1 MRLMNYKYDNSRFD
15 SLMQENYEKTKIVM
29 AIRTARTL
37 AGMSQGELSEMLG
50 ISKAALARIE
60 TGKSEVS
67 AILMSKLIS
76 KINDKGIDIDFSYG
90 DGISVKVTPEG
101 VKNYEKLLSFGPS
114 EGTKRVHQAILDSID
129 NAKS

>member
-1 MRLMNYKYDNSRFD
+1 MRLMNHKYDNSRFE
-15 SLMQENYEKTKIVM
+15 SLMQENYEKTKLVM

-60 TGKSEVS
+60 TGRSEVS
-67 AILMSKLIS
+67 AILMSKLI
-76 KINDKGIDIDFSYG
+76 KNINDIGIDIDFSYG

-101 VKNYEKLLSFGPS
+101 VKNYEKLLSFEPS
-114 EGTKRVHQAILDSID
+114 ERTKRIHQAILDSMS
-129 NAKS
+129 NEK